1 MKWVALLLLFL
12 VACSLPQPVT
22 EDTTVDVSETEIE
35 ESESAEKIEAEPVV
49 ETITEPDAKTVVV
62 QSESDDGEVD
72 VSAEEDE
79 AESSIPVKISPI
91 TASVVGPPEEE
102 KLVLGNSN
110 VMDYLVEL
118 FAKNV
123 HSYKFR
129 TELGEFFVRG
139 DKFKLI
145 LSTPTRYITKD
156 EKTGVS
162 TQHVVSTIY
171 VNRNL
176 KTATGYC
183 EGKDTGIRRE
193 CEDKEILDVPR
204 DLLFSEYNFK
214 LPEDWLWGYLEKKV
228 EAVETDKYYVN
239 SKKAVRVFFAPS
251 NDTQM
256 DMFFDEKT
264 GLPVKI
270 ISIKGKSSDTFD
282 YIDLSANSVKDVD
295 VVHRDLSDIP
305 SEEYYK

>member
-1 MKWVALLLLFL
+1 M
-12 VACSLPQPVT
+12 
-22 EDTTVDVSETEIE
+22 
-35 ESESAEKIEAEPVV
+35 
-49 ETITEPDAKTVVV
+49 
-62 QSESDDGEVD
+62 
-72 VSAEEDE
+72 
-79 AESSIPVKISPI
+79 
-91 TASVVGPPEEE
+91 
-102 KLVLGNSN
+102 
-110 VMDYLVEL
+110 
-118 FAKNV
+118 
-123 HSYKFR
+123 
-129 TELGEFFVRG
+129 
-139 DKFKLI
+139 
-145 LSTPTRYITKD
+145 
-156 EKTGVS
+156 
-162 TQHVVSTIY
+162 
-171 VNRNL
+171 